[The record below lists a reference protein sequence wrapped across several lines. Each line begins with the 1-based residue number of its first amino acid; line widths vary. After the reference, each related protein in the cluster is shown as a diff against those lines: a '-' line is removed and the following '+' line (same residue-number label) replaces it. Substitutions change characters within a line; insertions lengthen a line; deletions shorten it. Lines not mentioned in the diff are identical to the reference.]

1 MDEAKVREHAEAH
14 GQAVVAG
21 DLRKAGSDL
30 TKSGMAA
37 AGDVNPKLPRPV
49 TGAEVLSVDASGD
62 EFVATIRYTGEGSEA
77 TVESRWADQDG
88 RPMIVDMK
96 IV

>member
-1 MDEAKVREHAEAH
+1 MDEQAVRQHAEGH

-21 DLRKAGSDL
+21 DLRTASQDL
-30 TKSGMAA
+30 AETGREA
-37 AGDVNPKLPRPV
+37 AGTVMPQLPRPV
-49 TGAEVLSVDASGD
+49 TGAEVLSIEVAGD
-62 EFVATIRYTGEGSEA
+62 EHVVLIRYSGEDKQA

-96 IV
+96 VV